1 MEKAILLAVVAS
13 LCTATSSVCQRKGAR
28 SSPAVGFDLRLV
40 FRLARQPVWLLGIAS
55 MILGFVFQLTGLRY
69 GDLALVQPILAAEL
83 LFVFGY
89 LALAG
94 SRRVKPRDWLAAV
107 AMSAGIGVF
116 LCVASPSG
124 GRPHAPGSWW
134 LLAGLATLGVVV
146 LALAVAFGPGS
157 HPGTSRRAAVLGCAT
172 GIAWGFIA
180 AVIKELSSH
189 LGDGLGAIY
198 STWSLYVLIA
208 AGAATMLLASHALAA
223 GPLAASQPGFTILD
237 PLAASLLGV
246 FLFGEH
252 IRTSV
257 MDLAAEALALA
268 LVIAGAAV
276 LSRSCL
282 ITGENRD
289 PARGYQAIASS
300 AANSPSAT
308 PRCTSEGPA
317 RNWRLP
323 DHAGQGRSAGT
334 RQAPPTGRLPIQP
347 SSQRPGPDHPS
358 PAGKIT
364 ILNPDGPRP
373 NHHARYKGVR
383 PADKQ
388 VAWSRR
394 DLAVAADIT
403 GLPGRCSLP
412 RRSQTVLKG
421 PPRRMTI
428 RGRLGREVRGL
439 GLAARTAVT

>member
-1 MEKAILLAVVAS
+1 MEKAILLAVAAS
-13 LCTATSSVCQRKGAR
+13 LCTATSSVCQRTGAR
-28 SSPAVGFDLRLV
+28 SSPPAGFDLWLV

-157 HPGTSRRAAVLGCAT
+157 HPGTSQRAAVLGCAT

-252 IRTSV
+252 IRPPPAWIRPGSPPV
-257 MDLAAEALALA
+257 
-268 LVIAGAAV
+268 GA
-276 LSRSCL
+276 R
-282 ITGENRD
+282 
-289 PARGYQAIASS
+289 
-300 AANSPSAT
+300 
-308 PRCTSEGPA
+308 
-317 RNWRLP
+317 
-323 DHAGQGRSAGT
+323 
-334 RQAPPTGRLPIQP
+334 
-347 SSQRPGPDHPS
+347 SQR
-358 PAGKIT
+358 
-364 ILNPDGPRP
+364 
-373 NHHARYKGVR
+373 
-383 PADKQ
+383 
-388 VAWSRR
+388 
-394 DLAVAADIT
+394 
-403 GLPGRCSLP
+403 
-412 RRSQTVLKG
+412 
-421 PPRRMTI
+421 
-428 RGRLGREVRGL
+428 
-439 GLAARTAVT
+439 